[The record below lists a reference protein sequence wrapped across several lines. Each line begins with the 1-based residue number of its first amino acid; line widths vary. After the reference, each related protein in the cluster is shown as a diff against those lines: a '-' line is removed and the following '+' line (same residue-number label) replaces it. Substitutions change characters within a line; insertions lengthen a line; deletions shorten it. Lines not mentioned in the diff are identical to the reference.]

1 MITYTSSNISELD
14 QLDSKTRD
22 EFSELG
28 IKNTSLKIISDMVS
42 MEDSGNVFEILL
54 KISRSHKSM
63 FEIKSGMTIYLNS
76 DDDVIFNKEFT
87 NGLVIPFNASQSVSE
102 LEFTIPQG
110 EYKRVDIGFRTFD
123 DNGDLCIL
131 VEGNYTYTAGSS
143 IPFRFEFYDAEQ
155 FRIRAE
161 DNNGGNILLDKDV
174 TSPAKIVLDPNHWFQ
189 PVPTSYFE
197 NADVSNISGTNTI
210 LIDKNN
216 NDIIYDIVL
225 DRLDESALIVFNY

>member
-1 MITYTSSNISELD
+1 MILKQTLIAITIICCFSTCQKWKKPTDVDFYVDIEKTATLGGQLTFTGGHINIEYFD
-14 QLDSKTRD
+14 FDADREK
-22 EFSELG
+22 G
-28 IKNTSLKIISDMVS
+28 
-42 MEDSGNVFEILL
+42 
-54 KISRSHKSM
+54 
-63 FEIKSGMTIYLNS
+63 
-76 DDDVIFNKEFT
+76 DDVIFNKEFT

-225 DRLDESALIVFNY
+225 DRLDESALIAFNY